1 MSRYILKNIPR
12 WIDEKGVFFFFSRF
26 GKITDIKIIQNKHE
40 KACFI
45 GFFNKICLNNLEK
58 FLKNSFLGKIS
69 ELKQEIGVTNH
80 IKIPVEKTY
89 ISWRSENKFSCG
101 RKVIL
106 LIDNLPSACCYLDLE
121 KLLKPFGFFFCLE
134 FSKREKRFNDVKFA
148 RISYAFPEA
157 SIKAACFLDGKI
169 FKGKILKINNFY
181 LNQNIH
187 SDLNVSFF
195 DTYKNLKENKE
206 KMVKK
211 YQWVKILGPSDD
223 VIEKVSTRF
232 DLKKE
237 KSYYFDKK
245 NYSISKKLI
254 MDTRLQSEALF
265 LMKKEGLDLD
275 SNSYNSNFRIS
286 GKKFYVKNLPVK
298 NQKFLD
304 IYFKKFGKLV
314 DLRLFSSFNLLIV
327 EYKKKSDAK
336 ISFESIMKI
345 CSRRNKIV
353 YGWMPLKIKV
363 VSGNNFVSKNL
374 LNIKKNLCKLESEFN
389 KSNFGRANINR
400 PVYKKKYFGKNF
412 LEIENRNIHK
422 KPIGKILIRNLPF
435 NCCMD
440 DLRKIFNSLS
450 NILSIRIPKKNS
462 FQIKGFAFIEFESI
476 EEAKKVLLVSQNI
489 LLFSRRLYL
498 SLLI

>member
-1 MSRYILKNIPR
+1 MSL
-12 WIDEKGVFFFFSRF
+12 
-26 GKITDIKIIQNKHE
+26 
-40 KACFI
+40 
-45 GFFNKICLNNLEK
+45 
-58 FLKNSFLGKIS
+58 
-69 ELKQEIGVTNH
+69 
-80 IKIPVEKTY
+80 
-89 ISWRSENKFSCG
+89 
-101 RKVIL
+101 
-106 LIDNLPSACCYLDLE
+106 
-121 KLLKPFGFFFCLE
+121 
-134 FSKREKRFNDVKFA
+134 
-148 RISYAFPEA
+148 
-157 SIKAACFLDGKI
+157 
-169 FKGKILKINNFY
+169 
-181 LNQNIH
+181 
-187 SDLNVSFF
+187 FF
-195 DTYKNLKENKE
+195 DAYKNLKENEE

-211 YQWVKILGPSDD
+211 FQWDKILVPSDD
-223 VIEKVSTRF
+223 VMEKVSVRF

-237 KSYYFDKK
+237 KSYCFDKK

-254 MDTRLQSEALF
+254 MNTRLQSEALF

-275 SNSYNSNFRIS
+275 SDSYTSNFRIS
-286 GKKFYVKNLPVK
+286 GKKFYIKNLPVK

-389 KSNFGRANINR
+389 KSNFGRANIDR

-435 NCCMD
+435 NCCVD

-462 FQIKGFAFIEFESI
+462 FQIKGFAFVEFESI

-489 LLFSRRLYL
+489 LLFSRRLHL

>member
-1 MSRYILKNIPR
+1 
-12 WIDEKGVFFFFSRF
+12 
-26 GKITDIKIIQNKHE
+26 
-40 KACFI
+40 
-45 GFFNKICLNNLEK
+45 
-58 FLKNSFLGKIS
+58 
-69 ELKQEIGVTNH
+69 
-80 IKIPVEKTY
+80 
-89 ISWRSENKFSCG
+89 
-101 RKVIL
+101 
-106 LIDNLPSACCYLDLE
+106 
-121 KLLKPFGFFFCLE
+121 
-134 FSKREKRFNDVKFA
+134 
-148 RISYAFPEA
+148 
-157 SIKAACFLDGKI
+157 
-169 FKGKILKINNFY
+169 
-181 LNQNIH
+181 
-187 SDLNVSFF
+187 
-195 DTYKNLKENKE
+195 
-206 KMVKK
+206 
-211 YQWVKILGPSDD
+211 
-223 VIEKVSTRF
+223 
-232 DLKKE
+232 
-237 KSYYFDKK
+237 
-245 NYSISKKLI
+245 
-254 MDTRLQSEALF
+254 
-265 LMKKEGLDLD
+265 MKKEGLDLD

-389 KSNFGRANINR
+389 KSNFGRANIDR

-462 FQIKGFAFIEFESI
+462 FQIKGFAFVEFESI

-489 LLFSRRLYL
+489 LLFSRRLHL